1 MQHRIE
7 HIEVRISR
15 LKPLHIFTQA
25 LSRYLGIGSADRRV
39 FSRSYVDKV
48 FIETFVLVCTCDN
61 ALARQAVEQVFKV
74 VTDLTILSFLISVI
88 FLYRFIEKLMI
99 SVAQSLL
106 NEHNIVRC
114 SGAVDILGREL
125 SVVM

>member
-15 LKPLHIFTQA
+15 LEPLHIFTQT
-25 LSRYLGIGSADRRV
+25 LSRYLGIGSADCRV

-48 FIETFVLVCTCDN
+48 FIETFVLVCTCYY
-61 ALARQAVEQVFKV
+61 ALAWQAVEQVFKV
-74 VTDLTILSFLISVI
+74 VTDLTILSFLISVVS
-88 FLYRFIEKLMI
+88 LNRFIEKLMI
-99 SVAQSLL
+99 SITQSLL

>member
-15 LKPLHIFTQA
+15 LKSLHIFTQTF
-25 LSRYLGIGSADRRV
+25 SRYLGIRSADASV
-39 FSRSYVDKV
+39 FSCSD
-48 FIETFVLVCTCDN
+48 INEMFVEAFLLVRACNNT
-61 ALARQAVEQVFKV
+61 LARQAIEQVFKV
-74 VTDLTILSFLISVI
+74 VTDLTILSFLISVVS
-88 FLYRFIEKLMI
+88 LNRFIEKLMI
-99 SVAQSLL
+99 SITQSLM